1 MGRFDVY
8 DSDELPSSE
17 HLPSSDGHVRDTAT
31 EVRYEFAAQIPFL
44 ATHCRF
50 DRDDDLIYGDEV
62 ELVHVDGEPL
72 RLAIPNQGPR
82 VETPLKVVT
91 TTDKQWRL
99 AWLHHCSWPY
109 SINYRQIGRIRTY
122 SKKAKPDSFW
132 ATTVERLQRGAGLI
146 EATESH
152 PFDPFVHVN
161 SSGKRTSPPMK
172 GYMRPDRRHDDL
184 FSNETGNSERQK
196 FTRRMEAPDDQDE
209 LARRLGLPR
218 QVRLWG
224 ICADKDLQKAHDYLR
239 KELKDLYDY
248 AKAGVIRRKYLYLTK
263 RLSLKKDDLD
273 GMELPEAVPPQVD
286 RMLEACIHIALC
298 GPVGPNEFR
307 GYSPS
312 TGDDAPPHKLTVATH
327 ARFLFV
333 DNLRLY
339 ALRLANPEIR
349 AYTSENTSYF
359 ADKPKEEVND
369 TSEPVP
375 PSLSA
380 EALESRLEETIVK
393 LKEFDLGNIPFESM
407 LEASCRKGEIE
418 DMHKSILIAV
428 SVHQLTGK
436 PSERVRELITKLC
449 DEPWPELS
457 QAARWAR
464 KKMTS
469 VRK

>member
-1 MGRFDVY
+1 MGRSDFFEP
-8 DSDELPSSE
+8 DELPN
-17 HLPSSDGHVRDTAT
+17 SDDSASFHDYDAAT
-31 EVRYEFAAQIPFL
+31 EVGAELAAPIMFP

-50 DRDDDLIYGDEV
+50 DSDGDLIYGDEV
-62 ELVHVDGEPL
+62 NLEHIVGEPL
-72 RLAIPNQGPR
+72 QLKIPNQKSYS
-82 VETPLKVVT
+82 ETPLMVVT
-91 TTDKQWRL
+91 TRDKDWRL
-99 AWLHHCSWPY
+99 AWLHRCSWPY
-109 SINYRQIGRIRTY
+109 SINFRHIGRIRTY
-122 SKKAKPDSFW
+122 SKKTKPESFW
-132 ATTVERLQRGAGLI
+132 QKTVEHLNRGVELI
-146 EATESH
+146 EATEKYE
-152 PFDPFVHVN
+152 FDPFVHVN
-161 SSGKRTSPPMK
+161 SGGARTTPPMK

-184 FSNETGNSERQK
+184 FSSQTGNAMRARVA
-196 FTRRMEAPDDQDE
+196 RRMGAQDE
-209 LARRLGLPR
+209 RDEFAKSLGLTKP
-218 QVRLWG
+218 VFLWG
-224 ICADKDLQKAHDYLR
+224 ICADKDLEPAHDYLR
-239 KELKDLYDY
+239 EQLKELHDD
-248 AKAGVIRRKYLYLTK
+248 AKSGVIRSRFLH
-263 RLSLKKDDLD
+263 KKERSGLEKKDLD
-273 GMELPEAVPPQVD
+273 GMELSEAAIAKVD
-286 RMLEACIHIALC
+286 QMLEACIHLALC
-298 GPVGPNEFR
+298 GPVEPHEFR

-312 TGDDAPPHKLTVATH
+312 TGDDAPPRKLTVATH

-436 PSERVRELITKLC
+436 TSERVRELITKLC

-464 KKMTS
+464 SKMAS
-469 VRK
+469 GRK